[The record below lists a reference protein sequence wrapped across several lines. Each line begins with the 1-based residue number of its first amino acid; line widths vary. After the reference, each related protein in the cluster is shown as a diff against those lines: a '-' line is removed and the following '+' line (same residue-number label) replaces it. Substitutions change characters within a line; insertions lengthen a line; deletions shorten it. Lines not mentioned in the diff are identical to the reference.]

1 MTEEVLS
8 VIRCTHCVAP
18 ARARGVLLR
27 RRYASGEMA
36 MMRETTAAK
45 DRDLSTAANK
55 TKNDPRQGRAM
66 NNRNYAAQLAA
77 GGGPFS
83 SQRTRLVQRSIST
96 LGDANREF
104 MAGGR
109 YDEPS

>member
-1 MTEEVLS
+1 
-8 VIRCTHCVAP
+8 
-18 ARARGVLLR
+18 
-27 RRYASGEMA
+27 
-36 MMRETTAAK
+36 MMRETAAK
-45 DRDLSTAANK
+45 DRILQQRYDLSTAANK

-104 MAGGR
+104 MDSGRAGGMMNHH
-109 YDEPS
+109 EE

>member
-1 MTEEVLS
+1 
-8 VIRCTHCVAP
+8 
-18 ARARGVLLR
+18 
-27 RRYASGEMA
+27 

-45 DRDLSTAANK
+45 DRILQRYDLSTAANNK

-104 MAGGR
+104 MDSGRAGGMMNHH
-109 YDEPS
+109 EE